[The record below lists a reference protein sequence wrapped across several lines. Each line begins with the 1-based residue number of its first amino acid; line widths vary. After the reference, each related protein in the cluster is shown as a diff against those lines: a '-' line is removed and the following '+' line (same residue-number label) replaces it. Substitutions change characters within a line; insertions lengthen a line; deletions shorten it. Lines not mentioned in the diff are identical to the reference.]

1 MILYIVSES
10 DQSLVVQAETG
21 VVVIEDKDPFPLLM
35 EIGKEHVLRPLVY
48 HAEQFGDKV
57 VGDQVINIEMIPN
70 LVLEFIQ
77 VILGG
82 YDPRGNGH
90 ELLRLAGARLVLG
103 VDSVI
108 VRIAGLEVVH
118 PVRPGEIGGLEEA
131 TIGGIVRELPALV
144 TLGETEGVGGGLV
157 VIEIIF
163 THELQRIICRLTV
176 EDGYRV
182 AVYRCADLLV
192 CLLGRGG
199 KPHLD
204 Q

>member
-1 MILYIVSES
+1 
-10 DQSLVVQAETG
+10 
-21 VVVIEDKDPFPLLM
+21 M

>member
-10 DQSLVVQAETG
+10 DQAFVIQAETG
-21 VVVIEDKDPFPLLM
+21 VVVVKDKDPFPLLM
-35 EIGKEHVLRPLVY
+35 EIGKEHVLRPLV
-48 HAEQFGDKV
+48 HHTEQLGDKV
-57 VGDQVINIEMIPN
+57 VGDQVIKVEMIPN
-70 LVLEFIQ
+70 LVLEFLQ

-108 VRIAGLEVVH
+108 VRIAGLEIVH

-131 TIGGIVRELPALV
+131 TIGGVVREFPALIAIRKPKG
-144 TLGETEGVGGGLV
+144 LGGGLV
-157 VIEIIF
+157 VVEIIL
-163 THELQRIICRLTV
+163 THELERITGRLTV

-199 KPHLD
+199 KPHLY

>member
-10 DQSLVVQAETG
+10 DQPLVIQAETG
-21 VVVIEDKDPFPLLM
+21 VVIIEDKDPFPLLM
-35 EIGKEHVLRPLVY
+35 EIGKEHVLRPLV
-48 HAEQFGDKV
+48 HHTEQLGDKV
-57 VGDQVINIEMIPN
+57 VGDQVIKVEMIPN

-77 VILGG
+77 VVLGG

-90 ELLRLAGARLVLG
+90 ELLRLAGTRLVLG

-108 VRIAGLEVVH
+108 VRIAGLEVVR

-131 TIGGIVRELPALV
+131 TIGGVVREFPALI
-144 TLGETEGVGGGLV
+144 TIRKPKGLGGGLV
-157 VIEIIF
+157 VVEIIL
-163 THELQRIICRLTV
+163 THELERITGRLTV

-182 AVYRCADLLV
+182 AVYRCADFLV
-192 CLLGRGG
+192 RFLGRGG